1 MMSPSIRGSP
11 VQVFA
16 ENHFFIYIFNIYDI
30 FLFFI
35 WSYNIRRSLVQV
47 FARNHYHHV
56 YILSM
61 TPNPQKKRNHT
72 HERAWIC
79 GWMNRNYEEVDINAW
94 DGSFET
100 SKRRRLHRSLYLWDC
115 ICSNSVSNFLVT
127 VLCSHA
133 KLETD
138 ILINCND
145 ICTDH
150 LSPGRQPLFEI
161 VSIYVSIYR
170 FWEFMSVYIDFELL
184 CRKYI

>member
-1 MMSPSIRGSP
+1 MSPSIRGSPVQVFAENHLFVYLYIYQISNIYFYDIFIGSP

-115 ICSNSVSNFLVT
+115 ICWNSVSNFLVT
-127 VLCSHA
+127 VLCSQA

-138 ILINCND
+138 ILINLA
-145 ICTDH
+145 TKT
-150 LSPGRQPLFEI
+150 L
-161 VSIYVSIYR
+161 
-170 FWEFMSVYIDFELL
+170 
-184 CRKYI
+184 